1 MTLAHG
7 TAASTD
13 VVAPGA
19 RSRNRGRRLRT
30 CAECGKVEEIR
41 ADNPASRCRPCAT
54 RPALAQGHRARS
66 AQRNHETCRHC
77 GRVFPAPP
85 SSRQQFCS
93 RACRR
98 AAQSVER
105 TCVTCGGSFRIARSI
120 LSDRTNSSGRFC
132 SRSCYERHLCRTPRI
147 RGRGSRWKTIRKAA
161 LRQTPFCACCGK
173 TRHLQVH
180 HIIPFRLTRDNSPTN
195 LIPLCRA
202 CRAARRKATAR
213 AAGSTSPSWRATP
226 KASVNRG
233 LRSQPT
239 LPVRSR
245 SGAGGCDH
253 ALPDHEERA

>member
-7 TAASTD
+7 TAASAD
-13 VVAPGA
+13 AVAPRA
-19 RSRNRGRRLRT
+19 RFRNRAMRLRT
-30 CAECGKVEEIR
+30 CAECGKVEEAR
-41 ADNPASRCRPCAT
+41 ADNPATRCRACGS

-66 AQRNHETCRHC
+66 AQRNRETCRHC

-105 TCVTCGGSFRIARSI
+105 CCATCGGSFRIARSI

-132 SRSCYERHLCRTPRI
+132 SRFCYERHLCRTPRI

-161 LRQTPFCACCGK
+161 LRQTPFCACCGT

-202 CRAARRKATAR
+202 CHKRVETVFHDVEAVDPPLPVTKLVLFCSIHARRTVTLHMLKSSAHAGQRAAA
-213 AAGSTSPSWRATP
+213 
-226 KASVNRG
+226 
-233 LRSQPT
+233 
-239 LPVRSR
+239 
-245 SGAGGCDH
+245 
-253 ALPDHEERA
+253 